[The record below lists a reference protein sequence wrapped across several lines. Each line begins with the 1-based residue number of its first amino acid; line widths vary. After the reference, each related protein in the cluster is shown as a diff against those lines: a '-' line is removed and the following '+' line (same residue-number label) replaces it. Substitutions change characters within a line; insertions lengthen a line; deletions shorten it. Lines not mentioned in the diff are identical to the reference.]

1 MQAIHFGTILALAM
15 TVSMRNKPGDKTGQ
29 VLVAVADI
37 AYATAL
43 SGFLQASGH
52 TIEFAHDAKGVLR
65 LVGRRQFDVIV
76 LDLGLEAESDVE
88 LVSFIREHAPASE
101 LVVLFEVSQVDRAIE
116 AVRHGA
122 FFYLPISGRPTDV
135 AHVVDKAQRHRTT
148 KAAVDRFEQSLFEE
162 LVGGTPAMKR
172 VIEIVMKV
180 APTDSTVLLL
190 GESGTGKEVMAN
202 AVHRLSRRADKPLVA
217 VNCAALPEGLLES
230 ELFGHVKGAFTGAHA
245 DKIGLFEEADG
256 GAILLD
262 EIGDMALATQAKLLR
277 VLQNGEIRPVGSSTS
292 SRVDVRVIAATNR
305 DLEEAVAEGRFR
317 EDLYFRLNVVQVR
330 IPPLRERVEALPKL
344 ANHFLAQF
352 NEEYEKT
359 VRGFDEHAQVLLREY
374 QYPGN
379 VRELESIVAHA
390 VIMSDGDMIRAADLP
405 DNVRSQ
411 VPPRLALPN
420 YADED
425 IPTISEMEARLIQS
439 ALEKLDGNQTEVAK
453 RLDISRSTL
462 WRKMKQYGISAYS

>member
-1 MQAIHFGTILALAM
+1 M
-15 TVSMRNKPGDKTGQ
+15 TVSMRNTLGADSSK

-43 SGFLQASGH
+43 SGFLESSGH
-52 TIEFAHDAKGVLR
+52 AAEFAHDAKGVLR
-65 LVGRRQFDVIV
+65 LVGRRDFEVIV
-76 LDLGLEAESDVE
+76 LDLGLDAESDVE
-88 LVSFIREHAPASE
+88 LVSFVREHAPTSE
-101 LVVLFEVSQVDRAIE
+101 LIVLFDVSHVDRAIE
-116 AVRHGA
+116 AVRNGA
-122 FFYLPISGRPTDV
+122 FFYLPVTGRPTDV
-135 AHVVDKAQRHRTT
+135 AHVVDKAHRNRTT
-148 KAAVDRFEQSLFEE
+148 KEAVDRYEQSLFEE
-162 LVGGTPAMKR
+162 LVGGTPAMQR

-190 GESGTGKEVMAN
+190 GESGTGKEVIAN
-202 AVHRLSRRADKPLVA
+202 AVHRLSRRAEKPLIA

-245 DKIGLFEEADG
+245 DKRGLFEEADG

-262 EIGDMALATQAKLLR
+262 EIGDMALVTQAKLLR
-277 VLQNGEIRPVGSSTS
+277 VLQSGEVRPVGASTA
-292 SRVDVRVIAATNR
+292 SRVDVRIIAATNR

-330 IPPLRERVEALPKL
+330 IPPLRERIEALPKL
-344 ANHFLAQF
+344 ANHFLALF
-352 NEEYEKT
+352 NEEYHKS

-390 VIMSDGDMIRAADLP
+390 VIMSESDQIRAADLP
-405 DNVRSQ
+405 DNVRAQ

-462 WRKMKQYGISAYS
+462 WRKMKQYGITAYS

>member
-1 MQAIHFGTILALAM
+1 
-15 TVSMRNKPGDKTGQ
+15 MRNRPDSETNS
-29 VLVAVADI
+29 VLVAVADM

-43 SGFLQASGH
+43 SGFLEPTGYAV
-52 TIEFAHDAKGVLR
+52 EFAHDAKGVLR
-65 LVGRRQFDVIV
+65 LVGRRDFEVIV

-88 LVSFIREHAPASE
+88 LVSFIREHAPTAE
-101 LVVLFEVSQVDRAIE
+101 LIVLFEVSQVERAIE
-116 AVRHGA
+116 AVRSGA
-122 FFYLPISGRPTDV
+122 FFYLPITGRPTDV
-135 AHVVDKAQRHRTT
+135 AHVVDKAHRNRKT
-148 KAAVDRFEQSLFEE
+148 KAAVERYEQSIFEE

-172 VIEIVMKV
+172 VVEIVMKV

-190 GESGTGKEVMAN
+190 GESGTGKEVLAN
-202 AVHRLSRRADKPLVA
+202 AIHRLSRRAEKPMVA

-245 DKIGLFEEADG
+245 DKRGLFEEADG
-256 GAILLD
+256 GAIFLD

-277 VLQNGEIRPVGSSTS
+277 VLQSGEIRPVGSSTS
-292 SRVDVRVIAATNR
+292 SRVDVRIIAATNR

-317 EDLYFRLNVVQVR
+317 EDLYFRLNVVQIR
-330 IPPLRERVEALPKL
+330 IPPLRERLEALPDL
-344 ANHFLAQF
+344 AGHFLAKF
-352 NEEYEKT
+352 NDEYGKS
-359 VRGFDEHAQVLLREY
+359 VHGFDEHAQVLLREY
-374 QYPGN
+374 EYPGN

-390 VIMSDGDMIRAADLP
+390 VIMSDGDLIRAADLP
-405 DNVRSQ
+405 DNVRAQ

-439 ALEKLDGNQTEVAK
+439 ALEKLDYNQTEVAK

-462 WRKMKQYGISAYS
+462 WRKMKQYGISPN